1 MGFRNIDVIDMDTI
15 DLSNLNRQFLF
26 RWVETMVIFVLC
38 YCHGNR
44 PKDIGRPKADVAAEF
59 VNSRVPGVRIK
70 PYPSLHCV
78 G

>member
-26 RWVETMVIFVLC
+26 RLAVAMAKFLLLL
-38 YCHGNR
+38 YCHCNR

-59 VNSRVPGVRIK
+59 VNNRVPGVRIK
-70 PYPSLHCV
+70 PYPLL
-78 G
+78 

>member
-26 RWVETMVIFVLC
+26 RLFVAMVMFVLF

-59 VNSRVPGVRIK
+59 VNNRVPGVRIK
-70 PYPSLHCV
+70 PYPLL
-78 G
+78 